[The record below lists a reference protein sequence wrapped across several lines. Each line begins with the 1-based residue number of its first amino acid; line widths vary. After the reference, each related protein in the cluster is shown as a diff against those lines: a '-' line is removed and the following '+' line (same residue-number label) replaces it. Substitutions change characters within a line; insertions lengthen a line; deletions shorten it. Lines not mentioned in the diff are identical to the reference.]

1 MAILRP
7 YRDYDEKDVI
17 NVFTYSGTL
26 PVTAGTLVKIQRGFI
41 STDEPLEMIGAPGA
55 AYNNT
60 VSQRYGAYAKVTACG
75 AGGTP
80 IGMLLMDVRDTDENG
95 EKLLYNPRKAAEM
108 GCVISGQAV
117 PIVTR
122 GTFLYSGATLASE
135 TPAAHD
141 KLYAAAGGDMTTTP
155 TSGLVQYWAT
165 ASGISAV
172 SGITS
177 PSVGYCLGGL
187 AVGSGVMIRLNI
199 D

>member
-1 MAILRP
+1 MAILKP
-7 YRDYDEKDVI
+7 YRDYSEKDVI

-26 PVTAGTLVKIQRGFI
+26 PVTAGTLVKIQRGFV
-41 STDEPLEMIGAPGA
+41 STDEPVEMLGGAGKS
-55 AYNNT
+55 YTNT
-60 VSQRYGAYAKVTACG
+60 VSERYGAYAKVTACG

-80 IGMLLMDVRDTDENG
+80 IGMLLMDVREVDENG

-122 GTFLYSGATLASE
+122 GTFLYSGATLAAE
-135 TPAAHD
+135 TPAAHS
-141 KLYAAAGGDMTTTP
+141 KLYAAAGGDLTITP

-165 ASGISAV
+165 ASGISAI

-177 PSVGYCLGGL
+177 PSVGYCLG
-187 AVGSGVMIRLNI
+187 AEDSNSGVMIRLNI